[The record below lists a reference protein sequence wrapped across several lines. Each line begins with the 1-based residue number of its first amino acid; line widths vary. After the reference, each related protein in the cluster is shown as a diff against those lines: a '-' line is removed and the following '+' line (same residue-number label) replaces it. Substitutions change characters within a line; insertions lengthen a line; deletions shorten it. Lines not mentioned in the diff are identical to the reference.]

1 MWEAWRGGSW
11 NVQKRN
17 CRKGPRA
24 EGQRSDLI
32 SLKQLIKSSLDLQN
46 RRIIGVYLGGYSNNT
61 ERFGT
66 FVKRGIIVIGNM
78 VIQPPCPLSFGKKH
92 AGPLDR
98 LDPDR

>member
-1 MWEAWRGGSW
+1 MESNVESKVECGKRGEEEVGMSK
-11 NVQKRN
+11 KRN

-66 FVKRGIIVIGNM
+66 F
-78 VIQPPCPLSFGKKH
+78 C
-92 AGPLDR
+92 
-98 LDPDR
+98 

>member
-1 MWEAWRGGSW
+1 MLG
-11 NVQKRN
+11 
-17 CRKGPRA
+17 
-24 EGQRSDLI
+24 
-32 SLKQLIKSSLDLQN
+32 LQN
-46 RRIIGVYLGGYSNNT
+46 IHGGGGNWGLQPGGYSNNT

>member
-11 NVQKRN
+11 NAQKRN

-66 FVKRGIIVIGNM
+66 F
-78 VIQPPCPLSFGKKH
+78 C
-92 AGPLDR
+92 
-98 LDPDR
+98 

>member
-1 MWEAWRGGSW
+1 MESNVESKVECGKRGEEEVGMS
-11 NVQKRN
+11 KKEN

-66 FVKRGIIVIGNM
+66 F
-78 VIQPPCPLSFGKKH
+78 C
-92 AGPLDR
+92 
-98 LDPDR
+98 